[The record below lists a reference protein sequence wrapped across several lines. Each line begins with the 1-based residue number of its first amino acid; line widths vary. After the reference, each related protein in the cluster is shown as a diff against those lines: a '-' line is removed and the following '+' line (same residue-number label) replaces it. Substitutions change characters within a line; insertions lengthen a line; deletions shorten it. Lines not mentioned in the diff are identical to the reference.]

1 LCVLDSRHFILK
13 TFQAEGLV
21 KEPDL
26 RRAQEHAVSTGGDV
40 LESLVALG
48 IVTSRRLAIAKAK
61 ICEYPFVD
69 LNHFEIDIRN
79 TNLIPRGVAER
90 LTAFPLF
97 VIDGAATV
105 AMLDPLNLQAID
117 QVRQLLKADVDPVLV
132 DAEQLRALIA
142 RAYSMAQSGA
152 VGEAREGQAAKVD
165 EALTTG
171 DEPIVAAVNQI
182 MAGAV
187 DVGASDI
194 HINPD
199 ERELLLRYRVDG
211 VLHSQQGPAR
221 SAHSSI
227 VQRLKVLAKL
237 DLTQTRKPQDGKFRY
252 MHRGTEA
259 VDIRLSL
266 IPTIHGENV
275 VMRLLRSA
283 SKIGPVSSLG
293 MPTQM
298 TKWYE
303 DAIERPH
310 GMILVTGP
318 TGSGKTTTL
327 YTALNHLNT
336 PTRNIITIED
346 PVEIRLPVIR
356 QVQVNS
362 EVGLTFATAL
372 RSVLR
377 QDPDVVLVGEI
388 RDQETAKIA
397 VQAALTGHLVLSTL
411 HTNDAVGALARL
423 KDFAVPMFAVNS
435 ALLCVIAQRLVR
447 KLCDSC
453 AMGERDAGLL
463 SSVPAEWR
471 PPHKQYKS
479 PPPNGGCGACRNS
492 GYKGRLGVFEMFRL
506 SPTIQKLIELNAT
519 ETEIAAAACADGMMR
534 MWEDGLEK
542 ASRGL
547 TSLAEVVRLRAA
559 HEERESI
566 ETEAKAAA

>member
-1 LCVLDSRHFILK
+1 LLDSRHFILK
-13 TFQAEGLV
+13 TFQAEGLIE
-21 KEPDL
+21 EPDV
-26 RRAQEHAVSTGGDV
+26 RRATEHAVAAGGDV
-40 LESLVALG
+40 LDSLVALG
-48 IVTSRRLAIAKAK
+48 IVTARRLAIAKAK
-61 ICEYPFVD
+61 ICEHPFVD
-69 LNHFEIDIRN
+69 LAHFEIDFRN
-79 TNLIPRGVAER
+79 TKLVPRGMAER
-90 LTAFPLF
+90 LTIFPLF
-97 VIDGAATV
+97 VVDGAATV

-132 DAEQLRALIA
+132 DGDQLRSLIA
-142 RAYSMAQSGA
+142 RAYSLSQSDT
-152 VGEAREGQAAKVD
+152 GEATTLKTGD

-171 DEPIVAAVNQI
+171 EEPIVAAVNQI
-182 MAGAV
+182 ITGAA
-187 DVGASDI
+187 DMGASDI

-199 ERELLLRYRVDG
+199 ENDLLLRYRLDG
-211 VLHSQQGPAR
+211 VLQSQQGPAR
-221 SAHSSI
+221 SVHSAI

-237 DLTQTRKPQDGKFRY
+237 DLTQTRKPQDGKFRF
-252 MHRGTEA
+252 MHRGEP

-283 SKIGPVSSLG
+283 SKIDKVSSLG
-293 MPTQM
+293 MPPQM
-298 TKWYE
+298 VKWYE
-303 DAIERPH
+303 DAVARPH

-327 YTALNHLNT
+327 YTGLHHINS

-346 PVEIRLPVIR
+346 PVEIRLPIIR
-356 QVQVNS
+356 QVQTNS

-423 KDFAVPMFAVNS
+423 KDFGVPMFAVNS

-447 KLCDSC
+447 KLCESC
-453 AMGERDAGLL
+453 AVPEPDLGLL
-463 SSVPAEWR
+463 SSIPADWR
-471 PPHKQYKS
+471 PPAKEYKR
-479 PPPNGGCGACRNS
+479 GTGCGSCRNS
-492 GYKGRLGVFEMFRL
+492 GFKGRLGVFEMFRL

-519 ETEIAAAACADGMMR
+519 ETEISAVACADGMVR

-547 TSLAEVVRLRAA
+547 TTLSEIVKLRAA
-559 HEERESI
+559 HEEREQI
-566 ETEAKAAA
+566 EVQAREAA